1 VLDVGASGDGVVA
14 VALAVLVALAAGLL
28 VPAGIAK
35 LRDPAV
41 ARRALDLP
49 RRAEP
54 AVRLLGVGELVL
66 AIAVLA
72 TGAWPLVAALALT
85 YAGFT
90 VVASRQRARG
100 ASCGCFGASRTPTGW
115 HHVLLDGAAALV
127 TATAAVV
134 GVTPAAGLVTTA
146 APLTGVLLAA
156 TGAVAVVTLQQLIT
170 TLPDLAVARRTAGGS
185 S

>member
-1 VLDVGASGDGVVA
+1 MLDVGVSPDGVLA

-41 ARRALDLP
+41 AREALSLP

-54 AVRLLGVGELVL
+54 AVRLIGVGELAL
-66 AIAVLA
+66 AVAVLA
-72 TGAWPLVAALALT
+72 TGAWPVVAALALT
-85 YAGFT
+85 YAAFT
-90 VVASRQRARG
+90 LVASRQRARG
-100 ASCGCFGASRTPTGW
+100 ASCGCFGASQTPTGW
-115 HHVLLDGAAALV
+115 HHVLLDGAAAMV
-127 TATAAVV
+127 AATAALV
-134 GVTPAAGLVTTA
+134 GVASAADLLGA
-146 APLTGVLLAA
+146 APLAGVLLVVA
-156 TGAVAVVTLQQLIT
+156 GAVAVVTLQQLIT